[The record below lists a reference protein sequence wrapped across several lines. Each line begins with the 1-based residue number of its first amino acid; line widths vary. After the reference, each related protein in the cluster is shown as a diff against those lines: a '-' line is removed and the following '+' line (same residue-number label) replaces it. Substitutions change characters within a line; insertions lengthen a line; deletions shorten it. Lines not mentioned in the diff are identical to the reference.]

1 MTEQE
6 AMEVLKQP
14 CLCDYDLSK
23 TVLDCD
29 IKQCDKRDAVL
40 QAIKAL
46 EEICQYREI
55 KERLKAVYGECDG
68 LLETAI
74 DQAVENAVSILEKH
88 EGIDIGDPYK
98 SRLLTDEDV
107 DKWESYKAIGT
118 PDECRSAVEEQKDI
132 IRKAIDGFA
141 KWLENKKYLMK
152 EIQEHDFCYT
162 HYNELKANC
171 VTTEYL
177 AEQVKAGDEE

>member
-1 MTEQE
+1 MTDQE
-6 AMEVLKQP
+6 AMEILKKP

-23 TVLDCD
+23 TIFDCD
-29 IKQCDKRDAVL
+29 IEQCDKRDAVL

-88 EGIDIGDPYK
+88 EGIDIVYPYK

-107 DKWESYKAIGT
+107 DKWEAYKEIGA
-118 PDECRSAVEEQKDI
+118 PKECRASMEKQKPH
-132 IRKAIDGFA
+132 
-141 KWLENKKYLMK
+141 KWERGIENDVRCPFCGTMTTKTYEHRYCSSCGHGLE
-152 EIQEHDFCYT
+152 
-162 HYNELKANC
+162 
-171 VTTEYL
+171 
-177 AEQVKAGDEE
+177 

>member
-14 CLCDYDLSK
+14 CLCDYDLSN

-55 KERLKAVYGECDG
+55 
-68 LLETAI
+68 
-74 DQAVENAVSILEKH
+74 
-88 EGIDIGDPYK
+88 
-98 SRLLTDEDV
+98 
-107 DKWESYKAIGT
+107 GT
-118 PDECRSAVEEQKDI
+118 PEECREEVEKQRARKISSAWCPCCGNYLTSQK
-132 IRKAIDGFA
+132 
-141 KWLENKKYLMK
+141 LEDEY
-152 EIQEHDFCYT
+152 Y
-162 HYNELKANC
+162 C
-171 VTTEYL
+171 VYCGQKL
-177 AEQVKAGDEE
+177 DWSDEE

>member
-68 LLETAI
+68 LLETAV

-107 DKWESYKAIGT
+107 DKWEAYKTIGT
-118 PDECRSAVEEQKDI
+118 PEECRAAMEKQK
-132 IRKAIDGFA
+132 A
-141 KWLENKKYLMK
+141 KEPKEYEDKFYGCPACGNVLLHKWEKYPAKLMNKK
-152 EIQEHDFCYT
+152 
-162 HYNELKANC
+162 N
-171 VTTEYL
+171 
-177 AEQVKAGDEE
+177 G

>member
-1 MTEQE
+1 MAEQE

-23 TVLDCD
+23 TVFDCD

-68 LLETAI
+68 LLETAV

-107 DKWESYKAIGT
+107 DKWEAYNAIGT
-118 PDECRSAVEEQKDI
+118 PEECRAAVEKK
-132 IRKAIDGFA
+132 KAKKPEPIDY
-141 KWLENKKYLMK
+141 KKYMDSVKNAEFLRGAYW
-152 EIQEHDFCYT
+152 CP
-162 HYNELKANC
+162 NC
-171 VTTEYL
+171 NHV
-177 AEQVKAGDEE
+177 VRSGDYCNDCGQKLDWGDVE

>member
-1 MTEQE
+1 MTEKE

-23 TVLDCD
+23 TVFDCD

-68 LLETAI
+68 LLETAV

-107 DKWESYKAIGT
+107 DKWEAYNAIGT
-118 PDECRSAVEEQKDI
+118 PEECRAALEKQKEKKPIRNDKCTCPSCGTHNEVFKKRRNTVAHDIVCCWHCGQAVE
-132 IRKAIDGFA
+132 IDR
-141 KWLENKKYLMK
+141 LE
-152 EIQEHDFCYT
+152 E
-162 HYNELKANC
+162 
-171 VTTEYL
+171 
-177 AEQVKAGDEE
+177 